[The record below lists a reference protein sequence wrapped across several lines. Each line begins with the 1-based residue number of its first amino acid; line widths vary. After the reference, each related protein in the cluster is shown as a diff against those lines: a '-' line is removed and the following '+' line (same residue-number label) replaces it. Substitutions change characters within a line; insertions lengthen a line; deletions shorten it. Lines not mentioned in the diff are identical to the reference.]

1 MYPRWLWPAFAL
13 PGVVWLVLL
22 FLVPFYAVIGVAF
35 GSVDPI
41 LLQAQPAWNPLDWN
55 IGWFSQVLGELT
67 PGGAYWTVFIRTVE
81 YVVVSIV
88 GCFLIGYPV
97 AYYIARHASR
107 TKTLLLIL
115 LILPF
120 WISYLMRMLAWVNL
134 LAPDGY
140 VNRFLIWTHV
150 LSTPYGFL
158 DGKSSTVIWA
168 LIYGYIP

>member
-67 PGGAYWTVFIRTVE
+67 PGGAYWTVFVRTVE
-81 YVVVSIV
+81 YVVVSHRRLLPDRLSGGV
-88 GCFLIGYPV
+88 LHRPP
-97 AYYIARHASR
+97 RRPHAS
-107 TKTLLLIL
+107 
-115 LILPF
+115 
-120 WISYLMRMLAWVNL
+120 A
-134 LAPDGY
+134 APDPADPA
-140 VNRFLIWTHV
+140 V
-150 LSTPYGFL
+150 LDQLPDADAGLGQPARRPTATSTA
-158 DGKSSTVIWA
+158 S
-168 LIYGYIP
+168 